1 MRAKRVVAFLFSAV
15 LLSGC
20 GSSGSQSPIDAAR
33 GARHRAS
40 SSPIQHVVIIM
51 QENRSFD
58 NMFYG
63 YPGANTATSGKG
75 HDGTVY
81 QLQPINLAWEP
92 RSEPLPLSVPRGL
105 RQGQER
111 RLRSTGLGTGS

>member
-1 MRAKRVVAFLFSAV
+1 MVPSSYPFTHARSIAMRAKRVVALLFSAV

-20 GSSGSQSPIDAAR
+20 GSFGSQSPIDAAH

-40 SSPIQHVVIIM
+40 SSPIQHIVIIM

-63 YPGANTATSGKG
+63 YPGANTATSGMG

-81 QLQPINLAWEP
+81 PLTPTNLAY
-92 RSEPLPLSVPRGL
+92 SH
-105 RQGQER
+105 
-111 RLRSTGLGTGS
+111 